1 MSPCKSKGL
10 FRTTDAEGRGGLGL
24 SWVLD
29 FGRNPLAPVAAPDK
43 GIWAL
48 GTPGSCKNF
57 TLLDLRLVPC
67 PAQVPGVF
75 GVSNLASGGCLNH
88 SPECVMGLVQVRQVC
103 Y

>member
-1 MSPCKSKGL
+1 M

-24 SWVLD
+24 SWVLG

-57 TLLDLRLVPC
+57 TLLDLWLLLC
-67 PAQVPGVF
+67 LAQVPGVF
-75 GVSNLASGGCLNH
+75 GVSNLASGVCLKLK
-88 SPECVMGLVQVRQVC
+88 PQP
-103 Y
+103 